1 MTAPTVFDSRL
12 AAGSDARFAADP
24 HSRLAAVSNTRLAA
38 GDWLERERA
47 HLTRV
52 DAFLQPHLAR
62 RRAGVAHPV
71 YDFLFTYY
79 SLRPRQLR
87 VWHPGFGVAL
97 AGPDA
102 QRYLSRT
109 GYTQTNDGV
118 TFSREYLHGRADT
131 VRFIADLL
139 AATAARPP
147 RFNCFGLHEWAMVYR
162 SPTPRHQ
169 SVPLRLG
176 ADGTDAVVESMP
188 LRCTHFDAYR
198 FFTEPAA
205 RRNASH
211 LTRSGQVDAEQPGCV
226 HAGMDLYK
234 WAFKLGP
241 LVESEL
247 VLACLN
253 LAVDARVLDMRAS
266 PYDLR
271 GYGFAPIAVET
282 SGGRREYARGQLE
295 LTERAGP
302 LRAALLD
309 RCTALVD
316 TATGE

>member
-1 MTAPTVFDSRL
+1 MTAPTVSDSRL
-12 AAGSDARFAADP
+12 AADP
-24 HSRLAAVSNTRLAA
+24 DSRLAADPDARLAAEPDSRLAAEPYSRLAA
-38 GDWLERERA
+38 GDWLDRERA
-47 HLTRV
+47 HLTRI

-87 VWHPGFGVAL
+87 MWHPGFGVAL
-97 AGPDA
+97 EGPDA
-102 QRYLSRT
+102 RRYLSRA

-118 TFSREYLHGRADT
+118 TVSREYLHGRADT

-176 ADGTDAVVESMP
+176 ADGTDAVVDSMP

-198 FFTEPAA
+198 FFAPSVSRSKPPWGSPSH
-205 RRNASH
+205 RRRACH
-211 LTRSGQVDAEQPGCV
+211 VLPQPSC
-226 HAGMDLYK
+226 
-234 WAFKLGP
+234 
-241 LVESEL
+241 
-247 VLACLN
+247 
-253 LAVDARVLDMRAS
+253 S
-266 PYDLR
+266 PCSAYS
-271 GYGFAPIAVET
+271 A
-282 SGGRREYARGQLE
+282 E
-295 LTERAGP
+295 LTLQCLPCSAHPAELTP
-302 LRAALLD
+302 Q
-309 RCTALVD
+309 C
-316 TATGE
+316 